1 MTKMARI
8 ASTIAL
14 DQRTKVIK
22 VLQLTVRF
30 SISTNIESSE
40 FRIHRQT
47 SITIDYHSTV
57 TMKFFTPTST
67 LAFVLFGVT
76 VSAASIPKGGS
87 TTTVPSGVES
97 KTTADNLQLI
107 ESLLTAATAVDRLA
121 LLNNNSDWVYDFN
134 SSTASNVTT
143 KGDGGRTVKADRKA
157 FPALTGTGVSMTLG
171 FLGPCGFN
179 TPHTH
184 PRSAEINVVVQGAL
198 VAEMVPENGAQV
210 VRNRL
215 DPFQMTV
222 FPQGAVHTEYNPTCG
237 EAIFVAG
244 FASEDPGVQ
253 QVAQTLFELD
263 DDLISA
269 VFDKGSRTSA
279 DDIDKMRA
287 QLPPNV
293 ALGVTSCLKT
303 CGLNVSDI
311 L

>member
-1 MTKMARI
+1 
-8 ASTIAL
+8 
-14 DQRTKVIK
+14 
-22 VLQLTVRF
+22 
-30 SISTNIESSE
+30 
-40 FRIHRQT
+40 
-47 SITIDYHSTV
+47 
-57 TMKFFTPTST
+57 MKFFAPACF
-67 LAFVLFGVT
+67 LAFVISC
-76 VSAASIPKGGS
+76 VSVNAASIPQGGL

-97 KTTADNLQLI
+97 GKTADNLQMI
-107 ESLLTAATAVDRLA
+107 ESLLGAATAVDRLA
-121 LLNNNSDWVYDFN
+121 LLNTSSDFVYDFN
-134 SSTASNVTT
+134 SSTASHVTT

-198 VAEMVPENGAQV
+198 IAEMVPENGAKI

-215 DPFQMTV
+215 DQFQMTV
-222 FPQGAVHTEYNPTCG
+222 FPQGAVHTEFNPTCG

-269 VFDKGSRTSA
+269 VFDKSNRTSA
-279 DDIDKMRA
+279 DDIDKMRTE
-287 QLPPNV
+287 LPPNV
-293 ALGVTSCLKT
+293 ALGVASCLKT

-311 L
+311 K